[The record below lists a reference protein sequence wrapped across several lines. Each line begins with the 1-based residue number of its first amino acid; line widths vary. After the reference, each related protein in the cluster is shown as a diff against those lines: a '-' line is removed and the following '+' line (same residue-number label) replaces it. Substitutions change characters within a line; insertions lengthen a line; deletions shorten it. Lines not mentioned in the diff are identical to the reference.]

1 MTNTLYR
8 PYPDQNFIS
17 QLNRGFFAQRHW
29 RPILGKSLTTLI
41 IEARNRCH
49 KSQSRKG
56 NIGYFYASLE
66 DMAASVG
73 LSVRQVSR
81 LLKGPEAAQFIR
93 YRPTYFYDANRG
105 KRIRGKCLFQV
116 ALNGYL
122 NIHSDALLRER
133 AKGHN
138 VQKVAPLREP
148 PNGQNVLYDKC
159 NIYNNINITA
169 ATANLVAGVS
179 MLMGDKSRESEFEEV
194 AAAVRKYFKNQI
206 SMKKILELIGKTSAE
221 NVKSQLE
228 WFPYRDNSWARK
240 GPVVAFIVYCE
251 QQLEEPDALKD
262 KGKEENEVLKLEQT
276 GNAKKDAPQEKMQ
289 SDYAARRARCKN
301 AGQYDGLF
309 RQIIDKLE
317 PLNSPAKALLQSCF
331 IGEIRREEQ
340 MQTVIISTPNNFC
353 RDWLEKNY
361 RNRILSVLA
370 ENYRENTL
378 LEIVIELIQA

>member
-1 MTNTLYR
+1 
-8 PYPDQNFIS
+8 
-17 QLNRGFFAQRHW
+17 
-29 RPILGKSLTTLI
+29 
-41 IEARNRCH
+41 
-49 KSQSRKG
+49 
-56 NIGYFYASLE
+56 
-66 DMAASVG
+66 
-73 LSVRQVSR
+73 
-81 LLKGPEAAQFIR
+81 
-93 YRPTYFYDANRG
+93 
-105 KRIRGKCLFQV
+105 
-116 ALNGYL
+116 
-122 NIHSDALLRER
+122 
-133 AKGHN
+133 
-138 VQKVAPLREP
+138 
-148 PNGQNVLYDKC
+148 
-159 NIYNNINITA
+159 
-169 ATANLVAGVS
+169 